1 MWYLP
6 YSSLYLLYS
15 STCHFEMSWF
25 SMVDGQ
31 IVPSGFGFTSAI
43 KSWQVLRF
51 TFWCMLCHWAKLLLG
66 CIGGSE
72 LWIPLDTCD
81 LEYLDWICSGHVY
94 NDDEKGTKLVMTR
107 VRPSFVQR
115 LLWSNAAADDLVVQ
129 ASDPQIPQQESEPCT
144 SIASNAPWRAQFF
157 GGVGI
162 KTFSVHWMSL
172 VQLWVGADFV
182 SFPCLFLLEPWG
194 HLSKI
199 SWRHLMLANW
209 PRKESQLRE
218 ALASY
223 KAKVRLRTA
232 VGFFR
237 FFALWV
243 FLAVNP
249 VYFYFTLLTIS
260 GG

>member
-1 MWYLP
+1 M
-6 YSSLYLLYS
+6 
-15 STCHFEMSWF
+15 
-25 SMVDGQ
+25 
-31 IVPSGFGFTSAI
+31 
-43 KSWQVLRF
+43 
-51 TFWCMLCHWAKLLLG
+51 LLG

-115 LLWSNAAADDLVVQ
+115 LLWSNAASDDLVVQ

-157 GGVGI
+157 WWSRNQNI
-162 KTFSVHWMSL
+162 FSSL
-172 VQLWVGADFV
+172 NVFGSIV
-182 SFPCLFLLEPWG
+182 SWSRLCVLSLPASSGTLRPSLQDLLTALDAG
-194 HLSKI
+194 K
-199 SWRHLMLANW
+199 LASEGK
-209 PRKESQLRE
+209 PVAE

-243 FLAVNP
+243 FWP
-249 VYFYFTLLTIS
+249 
-260 GG
+260 